1 MPRKPPAPSEAADF
15 RRWKVRAAAMLK
27 RHGIPSGPWARER
40 DLRQLYIRGATP
52 EKAVEQVQV
61 LYNNTRPA
69 FERLGGKKR

>member
-1 MPRKPPAPSEAADF
+1 MPRKPLAPSEPADF

-40 DLRQLYIRGATP
+40 DLRWGATP
-52 EKAVEQVQV
+52 EKAVEKVQV

-69 FERLGGKKR
+69 FERIEGKKR